1 MRAKVKVIDT
11 TCAFSAA
18 DGPTDGGGGATRE
31 RGSENVKVASSCAP
45 KRDGG
50 ESVAAAEIRD
60 GEGKI
65 DSLQSFYLRSI
76 G

>member
-50 ESVAAAEIRD
+50 ESALPPQRLGMARAKLIHCRVFTC
-60 GEGKI
+60 G
-65 DSLQSFYLRSI
+65 Q
-76 G
+76 